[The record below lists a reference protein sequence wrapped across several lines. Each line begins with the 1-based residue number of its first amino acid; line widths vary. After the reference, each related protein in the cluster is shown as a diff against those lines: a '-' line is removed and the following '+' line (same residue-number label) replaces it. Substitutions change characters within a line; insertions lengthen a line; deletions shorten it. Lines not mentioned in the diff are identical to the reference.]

1 MRSALI
7 AGAGLILAASHVSAA
22 SSGAGGMA
30 IPEPLKAEHHELF
43 EALEAA
49 TKAGGRTG
57 AAALKVKAVLE
68 PHFEKEERYA
78 LPQLGALEAA
88 TGGGAISADMRA
100 DLIRRSDAFRTELPK
115 MLEEHKAIGA
125 ALREMAEAAEA
136 EKKTGPHG
144 LAEKILGHAAMEEKV
159 LYPASLLLGEYA
171 KALDKAK

>member
-7 AGAGLILAASHVSAA
+7 AGAGLILAASHAAAA
-22 SSGAGGMA
+22 SSSAGGMA
-30 IPEPLKAEHHELF
+30 VPEPLEAEHHELF
-43 EALEAA
+43 EALEDA

-57 AAALKVKAVLE
+57 AAALKVKAVLQ
-68 PHFEKEERYA
+68 PHFEKEERFA

-88 TGGGAISADMRA
+88 TGGGTISAEMRA
-100 DLIRRSDAFRTELPK
+100 DLVKRSEAFRAELPK

-136 EKKTGPHG
+136 EKKTKPHE

-159 LYPASLLLGEYA
+159 LYPASLLLGRYA
-171 KALDKAK
+171 EALDKAK